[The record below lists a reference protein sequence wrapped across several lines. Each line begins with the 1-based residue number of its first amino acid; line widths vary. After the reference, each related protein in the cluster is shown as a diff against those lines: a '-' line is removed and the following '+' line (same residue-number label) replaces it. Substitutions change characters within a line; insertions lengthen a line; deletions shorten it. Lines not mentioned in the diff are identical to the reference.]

1 MSHHHDPH
9 DPHDHPHSHDHGHSH
24 GEAGEMPFNEKI
36 ARLLD
41 HWVQHNDDHVRS
53 YRQWAE
59 KARSHGLAETAA
71 ALDKAAETTAA
82 VTEAF
87 HEARASVPD
96 A

>member
-1 MSHHHDPH
+1 MSHHHE
-9 DPHDHPHSHDHGHSH
+9 PHDHSHSHDHGHSP

-36 ARLLD
+36 SRLLD

-53 YRQWAE
+53 YREWAE

-82 VTEAF
+82 VTDAF
-87 HEARASVPD
+87 REARASVPE